1 MAGWAFPAGFFASPT
16 IYDVITVS
24 GVLLAVGLLL
34 YERYLDNAAP
44 LKLKLEYYGGGRRA
58 VVKLGTYIHF
68 TADGKNRGR
77 VPRFVG
83 FRIEPKPGPGT
94 VHAPYPGSTA
104 PTFERPMLVL
114 PHAEFSQIVDV
125 VAARPGRQLFRLV
138 CQEQGRWIRTHSSG
152 WVEIE
157 VSTERGRTLLDRLHD
172 DGEVPSEPSES
183 DARPDEADG

>member
-1 MAGWAFPAGFFASPT
+1 MAGWALPAGFFAPPT
-16 IYDVITVS
+16 IYDVVTVS
-24 GVLLAVGLLL
+24 GVLLTVGLLL

-83 FRIEPKPGPGT
+83 FRIEPKPGPDT
-94 VHAPYPGSTA
+94 VHLPYPGSTA
-104 PTFERPMLVL
+104 PTFERPMMIH
-114 PHAEFSQIVDV
+114 PHEEFSQIVDV
-125 VAARPGRQLFRLV
+125 VAARPGKQLLRLV

-157 VSTERGRTLLDRLHD
+157 VSSERGRTLLDRLHEY
-172 DGEVPSEPSES
+172 GAIPSEPGSS
-183 DARPDEADG
+183 DARLHEAEG